1 METMKR
7 FLLLSVMAIGLSAC
21 GDSGNNAPQAEAKTV
36 HPSDLELLSR
46 AKEIFQPLPSL
57 ADNPANPHNSA
68 KADLGKMLYYDSR
81 LSLTG
86 NNSCNSCHNLSTYG
100 VDNESFSKGDKGGL
114 GGRNSPTT
122 LNAALHT
129 AQFWDG
135 RAADVE
141 EQAGMPIL
149 NPVEMA
155 IPSKEFLVSRLKG
168 ISEYQSAFAA
178 AYPGEKEPLSYNN
191 LQKAI
196 GAFERTLLTPSP
208 FDKYLEGDVHALTDE
223 QRRGLKTFINL
234 GCVQCHSGVAAGGN
248 SLQKFGV
255 HADYTTL
262 TGSTKHDEGR
272 KEVTGKDSDRDL
284 FKTPSLRNVEKTAP
298 YFHDGSVKDLAS
310 AVKIMGKL
318 QLNQDLSDA
327 EVKVITAFLK
337 SMTGELPAAAKEVP
351 EAVKKVTA
359 SL

>member
-1 METMKR
+1 MK
-7 FLLLSVMAIGLSAC
+7 FYLPFILFAMGLSSC
-21 GDSGNNAPQAEAKTV
+21 GNSGNNTPQAEAKTV
-36 HPSDLELLSR
+36 HPADLELLSR

-57 ADNPANPHNSA
+57 ADKPSNPHSEA
-68 KADLGKMLYYDSR
+68 KVDLGKMLYYDTR

-100 VDNESFSKGDKGGL
+100 VDNEPFSKGDNGGL

-149 NPVEMA
+149 NPAEMA
-155 IPSKEFLVSRLKG
+155 IPSKDFLVNRLKG
-168 ISEYQSAFAA
+168 ITDYQNAFAS
-178 AYPGEKEPLSYNN
+178 AYPGEKEPLNYNN

-208 FDKYLEGDVHALTDE
+208 FDRYLEGDVHALSDE

-248 SLQKFGV
+248 GLQKFGV
-255 HADYTTL
+255 HADYSSL
-262 TGSTKHDEGR
+262 TGSAKHDEGR
-272 KEVTGKDSDRDL
+272 KEVTGKDSDRDM

-318 QLNQDLSDA
+318 QLNQDLSDS

-337 SMTGELPAAAKEVP
+337 SMTGEVPMAAKEVP
-351 EAVKKVTA
+351 AALKKVTA